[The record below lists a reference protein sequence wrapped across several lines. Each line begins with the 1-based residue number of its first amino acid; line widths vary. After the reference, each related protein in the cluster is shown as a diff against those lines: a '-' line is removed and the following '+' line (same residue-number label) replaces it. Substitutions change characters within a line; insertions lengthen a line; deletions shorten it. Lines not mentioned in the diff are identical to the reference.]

1 MTEEIE
7 KALPSLTIKL
17 GGKDRVL
24 VCSMYVLWQFQN
36 STGKNPFQLNVKDM
50 SPEDMVTLLWA
61 AVSQDEPEITKA
73 DVAKM
78 MGAVHLKDVGKL
90 IAKLFSVAAP
100 SKDPEDS
107 SSTESSNNKK
117 N

>member
-1 MTEEIE
+1 MTEELE
-7 KALPSLTIKL
+7 KALPSLTVKL

-24 VCSMYVLWQFQN
+24 VCSMFVLWQFQN

-73 DVAKM
+73 EVAKM

-100 SKDPEDS
+100 SKDPEAPSSESPDS
-107 SSTESSNNKK
+107 KK